1 MSSVSALSGF
11 GQDQLL
17 QLLVSQ
23 LQNQDPLDPVS
34 NNDLIDQVTSLN
46 TLSGIQSLNANFAE
60 SLKLQQLTQGA
71 NLVGKTIEYT
81 PAGGGAAASGTVEA
95 VAVQDGKFV
104 LAVGTARVGLDQI
117 TTVR

>member
-34 NNDLIDQVTSLN
+34 NKDLIDQVTSLN
-46 TLSGIQSLNANFAE
+46 TLSGIQSLNATFAE
-60 SLKLQQLTQGA
+60 SLKLQQLTQGTS
-71 NLVGKTIEYT
+71 LVGKTIEYRT
-81 PAGGGAAASGTVEA
+81 TNSSSPSSGTVDSVTA
-95 VAVQDGKFV
+95 QDGKFV
-104 LAVGTARVGLDQI
+104 LNVGTDRVALDQI